1 MSVAIAV
8 TVTLPNSTAALVTAT
23 GTDIAQSIG
32 PEVTR
37 LVTAQFKDGK
47 NVNVVGAS
55 VAATVT

>member
-32 PEVTR
+32 PEVVR
-37 LVTAQFKDGK
+37 LVKAQVAGK
-47 NVNVVGAS
+47 FVNDNGAT